1 MSANPTAP
9 SNTDPYVDFK
19 AAQRV
24 GWASF
29 GPLAMFTTPAAARLV
44 RFAGVRPGQ
53 RVLDVACGTGVVAVT
68 AARLGARVTGA
79 DFTPELLAQARES
92 SSIAELNVDWNDAD
106 VEQLPFA
113 DQEFD
118 VVLSQFGHMF
128 APRPAVAV
136 AEMLRVLKP
145 GGTIAF
151 TTWPAE
157 SLVGRTMALTMR
169 YLPPPPQGVAP
180 PLQWGDPAIVRER
193 LGAAVRDLTFDRDTM
208 VAYTLSPQHQRWTNE
223 RTAGPTL
230 KLVQTLAATDPAK
243 LAEFRREFDAIV
255 GDFFEMNTTRQT
267 YLMTRSVK
275 V

>member
-92 SSIAELNVDWNDAD
+92 SSIAELNVDWKDAD

-169 YLPPPPQGVAP
+169 YLPPPPPGVAP

-208 VAYTLSPQHQRWTNE
+208 VVYTLSPQHQRWTSE

>member
-208 VAYTLSPQHQRWTNE
+208 VVYTLSPQHQRWTSE

>member
-255 GDFFEMNTTRQT
+255 GDFFELNTTRQT